1 MLMLHTYHKHK
12 ALFLKN
18 YLSVYHHWQILR
30 DSLRRELGDSKRQR
44 LRRIRTNWS
53 LLYYYVHELIGSVA
67 AHNQVSENCSVEWS
81 RLRNPHG

>member
-12 ALFLKN
+12 TLFLKN

-30 DSLRRELGDSKRQR
+30 DGLRRELRDSKR

-53 LLYYYVHELIGSVA
+53 LLYYYVQELIGSVA
-67 AHNQVSENCSVEWS
+67 AHNQVSEKCSVEWS
-81 RLRNPHG
+81 RLQNPRG